1 MAAHG
6 PRLTPDQL
14 ATAARV
20 VGETGSYERAAEAIG
35 SDRSTVRKAM
45 VRLASPRES
54 TRHERAVQDGL
65 RRGRKRLTAVVT
77 ELGDQLLNELR
88 AGSME
93 PKDSA
98 NMARAL
104 ALCVNSLRGLDARC
118 DAKRQ
123 ARLTREH
130 TRAQTER
137 LRASDGD
144 GDGST
149 LTLPAFVLTERPE
162 NQTATEPPPP
172 DGDDGDDDE
181 PEPPEAQ

>member
-1 MAAHG
+1 MATHG

-14 ATAARV
+14 GRAAQV
-20 VGETGSYERAAEAIG
+20 LGETGSYERAAEAIG
-35 SDRSTVRKAM
+35 SDRSTVRKALR
-45 VRLASPRES
+45 RLGSPRES
-54 TRHERAVQDGL
+54 TRHEAAVQEGL

-77 ELGDQLLNELR
+77 RLGDQLLEELR

-98 NMARAL
+98 NLARAL

-137 LRASDGD
+137 LRAAD

-149 LTLPAFVLTERPE
+149 LKLPAFLLTERRENDTAPAAGPE
-162 NQTATEPPPP
+162 ASDASADE
-172 DGDDGDDDE
+172 GDD
-181 PEPPEAQ
+181 PEPTEAQ

>member
-14 ATAARV
+14 ATVARV
-20 VGETGSYERAAEAIG
+20 VGETGSYAAAAEAIG

-54 TRHERAVQDGL
+54 TRHERAVQEGL
-65 RRGRKRLTAVVT
+65 RRGRKRLSAVVT

-104 ALCVNSLRGLDARC
+104 ALCVNALRGLDARC

-144 GDGST
+144 GST

-162 NQTATEPPPP
+162 NQTATEPEPPPP
-172 DGDDGDDDE
+172 DDDGDGDE